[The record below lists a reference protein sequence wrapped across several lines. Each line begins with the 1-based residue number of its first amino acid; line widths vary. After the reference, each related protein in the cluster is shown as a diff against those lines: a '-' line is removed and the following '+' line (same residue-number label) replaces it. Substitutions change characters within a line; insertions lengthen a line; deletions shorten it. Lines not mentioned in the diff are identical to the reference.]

1 MRYKP
6 DDVLLWESRDGILKS
21 GQEYL
26 VWETREG
33 WRGQE
38 FTLKHTDHQ
47 KVEPMIYFPVFLVF
61 LGLPIWTSRMAP
73 KADLSYKTARDMGS
87 IPAFWRRFRTLSGF
101 ILRTFAIS
109 SRVYPSIFIIS
120 DYGRKR
126 LKNILKFRIF
136 FLTSIRNIGYYFN
149 IGWLPVG

>member
-47 KVEPMIYFPVFLVF
+47 KVEPI
-61 LGLPIWTSRMAP
+61 IWWETGQPFVKRQ
-73 KADLSYKTARDMGS
+73 KEVYK
-87 IPAFWRRFRTLSGF
+87 
-101 ILRTFAIS
+101 
-109 SRVYPSIFIIS
+109 
-120 DYGRKR
+120 
-126 LKNILKFRIF
+126 
-136 FLTSIRNIGYYFN
+136 
-149 IGWLPVG
+149 